1 MTAHGVSGLKKDE
14 YYSRAVIGELTESN
28 ALIDYLTRRTR
39 EGSIA
44 SAILREDTN
53 LAPPDVILVGDR
65 PRNIDLAAQ
74 FCAENTENPV
84 PVFVK
89 EKDAP
94 DPKRA
99 YRCHG
104 WFVVSHWV
112 TSPEAR
118 RRWSVLSNR
127 DNLTRVIFLK
137 EVDCESPSR

>member
-1 MTAHGVSGLKKDE
+1 MTACDVPALLKGE
-14 YYSRAVIGELTESN
+14 YYSRADIGAMTNSN
-28 ALIDYLTRRTR
+28 ALIDYLTRRTG

-65 PRNIDLAAQ
+65 PRNIVLAAQ
-74 FCAENTENPV
+74 LCAENTEGPV

-89 EKDAP
+89 EEDAP

-104 WFVVSHWV
+104 WYVVSHWV
-112 TSPEAR
+112 TNPEAR
-118 RRWSVLSNR
+118 RRWGALSNR
-127 DNLTRVIFLK
+127 GNLTRVIFLK
-137 EVDCESPSR
+137 EVNRGSL

>member
-1 MTAHGVSGLKKDE
+1 MTAHDVTALVKGG
-14 YYSRAVIGELTESN
+14 YYSRADMGEITNSN

-53 LAPPDVILVGDR
+53 LAPPDVILVGAK
-65 PRNIDLAAQ
+65 PHNIDLAAQ
-74 FCAENTENPV
+74 FCAENTEDPV

-89 EKDAP
+89 EKGVS
-94 DPKRA
+94 DPKRT

-104 WFVVSHWV
+104 WYVVSHSV

-118 RRWSVLSNR
+118 RRWGALSNR
-127 DNLTRVIFLK
+127 DNLTRIIFLR
-137 EVDCESPSR
+137 EVGRKSH